1 MESLERGD
9 VKDAIAAMNL
19 DEAAFR
25 PLEEAIRQAYN
36 GGGVATVEQMP
47 ALRDPSGLQVVL
59 RWDARNLTA
68 ETWLREHSAQLV
80 TNIVADQQVA
90 IRAAFS
96 KGLARGANPT
106 RAALE
111 VVGRVNRV
119 IGRGG
124 GRVIGLTTVQSD
136 YVARARDELLSG
148 EPDQLRAYLNRKRR
162 DKRFDRTITAAIRD
176 GKPIPTNLVARIIG
190 RYSDSLLKLRA
201 DTIGLHET
209 FAALGASKDIAFQ
222 QAMAKGAVRAEAIT
236 KGWKHTPQD
245 HPRVQRVVDADNSRL
260 DRFIVIVFVRHRPP
274 RIGQRRSEFTTM
286 QPLPCLRV

>member
-1 MESLERGD
+1 
-9 VKDAIAAMNL
+9 
-19 DEAAFR
+19 
-25 PLEEAIRQAYN
+25 
-36 GGGVATVEQMP
+36 MP

-119 IGRGG
+119 TGRGG

-176 GKPIPTNLVARIIG
+176 G
-190 RYSDSLLKLRA
+190 
-201 DTIGLHET
+201 
-209 FAALGASKDIAFQ
+209 
-222 QAMAKGAVRAEAIT
+222 
-236 KGWKHTPQD
+236 
-245 HPRVQRVVDADNSRL
+245 
-260 DRFIVIVFVRHRPP
+260 
-274 RIGQRRSEFTTM
+274 
-286 QPLPCLRV
+286 